1 MSRPSSFCK
10 NEYDRDC
17 VFNYHPNYVS
27 NIPIDLYNPVFRKFK
42 AKAMEKLD
50 FEPAHVKKVI
60 NLLLKM
66 SEIYPYEDERKKLFR
81 DLIKDILGYPV
92 KEYKINAYEADGALT
107 CNVE

>member
-1 MSRPSSFCK
+1 
-10 NEYDRDC
+10 
-17 VFNYHPNYVS
+17 
-27 NIPIDLYNPVFRKFK
+27 
-42 AKAMEKLD
+42 MEKLD

-66 SEIYPYEDERKKLFR
+66 SEIYPYKDKRKKVFR

-107 CNVE
+107 CNVESEQFALLILEVKNDLGVSGDAYKQVCCYFGRSEEHTSELQSQ